1 MKVGSGGVSSRRSP
15 GNPPPAG
22 GRSPRRVEDPAL
34 ITGRGKFLADLV
46 EPGTLHCCF
55 VRSPQAHALLR
66 GVDLE
71 PARGA
76 PGVVAVFA
84 ADDLDLKDI
93 PGAGGPGPAAPR
105 MSRPPLAT
113 ERVRYVGE
121 PLAVV
126 VAETAVAAVDAS
138 ELVWPELELLPPVVD
153 AEAALAGET
162 LLFPAAGTNVVA
174 RTQVSSE
181 DSSRESDHPV
191 RATVTVESPRLA
203 PAPIE
208 PLGILVRPH
217 DGGLRVWCGH
227 QSPHQLRAQLAD
239 LLGLEPE
246 RIRVTVP
253 HVGGA
258 FGMKRLYPEY
268 PVVVAAALRLG
279 RSLAWAQTRREQ
291 FLGGTHGRGQR
302 HRIELAGDREGRIRR
317 ARIEIL
323 AEVGA
328 YPHSGAQVPL
338 FTQYVATGLY
348 DIEDVAIET
357 TTVVTNRAPT
367 GSYRGAGRPEAAL
380 AIERAVDAFAR
391 AAGRDPAEVR
401 FTNFIPP
408 SALPYRTVTGALYDS
423 GDYPA
428 ALRRALEL
436 GDAEG
441 VRAEQARRRREGGRP
456 LGLGIGAFVER
467 AGGAVDSGEYARVE
481 VSPEG
486 TVIVRTGSTP
496 AGQGHAT
503 VWTQVTCD
511 VLTVAPERVRVVAGD
526 TSAVDDGVG
535 SYASR
540 SAQLGASAVYRMAV
554 QVRKRARRLCADM
567 LEAAEEDLV
576 LEEGAFRV
584 AGVPDVAVPLE
595 EVAGRAERAGD
606 PLAAEETFAPGAQT
620 FPYGAHVAVVEVEP
634 ETGEV
639 RVIRLVAV
647 DDCGEVLNPM
657 IVEGQV
663 EGSLVQGI
671 GQALLE
677 EMVYDTQGQ
686 PLTSSFM
693 DYLIPGAADA
703 PPIVTG
709 RLVHPAPSNPLGVKG
724 AGEAGCIGAPP
735 AVLNAV
741 LDALH
746 PLGIEEL
753 QLPLRPLKIWQAIQA
768 ARS

>member
-1 MKVGSGGVSSRRSP
+1 MRRI
-15 GNPPPAG
+15 
-22 GRSPRRVEDPAL
+22 EDPEL

-46 EPGTLHCCF
+46 EPGTLHCAF
-55 VRSPQAHALLR
+55 VRSPEAHAWLGPL
-66 GVDLE
+66 DLGE
-71 PARGA
+71 ARGA
-76 PGVVAVFA
+76 PGVLAVFSA
-84 ADDLDLKDI
+84 EDLDLKDI
-93 PGAGGPGPAAPR
+93 PGATGPGSEAPH
-105 MSRPPLAT
+105 MTRPPLA
-113 ERVRYVGE
+113 RDKVRYVGE

-126 VAETAVAAVDAS
+126 VAETAAAARDAA

-174 RTQVSSE
+174 RTNVSSG
-181 DSSRESDHPV
+181 DSNREMDYPV

-208 PLGILVRPH
+208 PLGILVRPA
-217 DGGLRVWCGH
+217 DGGLWVWCGH
-227 QSPHQLRAQLAD
+227 QSPHQLRAQLGD
-239 LLGLEPE
+239 LLGLDPQ

-268 PVVVAAALRLG
+268 PVVAAVALRLA
-279 RSLAWAQTRREQ
+279 RPVVWVQTRREQ

-302 HRIELAGDREGRIRR
+302 HRIELAGDRDGRIKR

-323 AEVGA
+323 AELGA
-328 YPHSGAQVPL
+328 YPHTGSQVPL

-348 DIEDVAIET
+348 DIEDVLIET
-357 TTVVTNRAPT
+357 TTVVTNHAPT
-367 GSYRGAGRPEAAL
+367 GPYRGAGRPEAAL

-436 GDAEG
+436 ADADG

-467 AGGAVDSGEYARVE
+467 AGGAIDSGEYARVE
-481 VSPEG
+481 VSQEG
-486 TVIVRTGSTP
+486 KVIVRTGSTS

-503 VWTQVTCD
+503 VWTRVVCD
-511 VLTVAPERVRVVAGD
+511 VLTVAPESVRVVAGD
-526 TSAVDDGVG
+526 TGAVADGVG
-535 SYASR
+535 SFASR
-540 SAQLGASAVYRMAV
+540 SAQLGASAVHRMAI
-554 QVRKRARRLCADM
+554 QVRERARRLCADM

-576 LEEGAFRV
+576 LEQGAFRV
-584 AGVPDVAVPLE
+584 AGVPGIAVPLE
-595 EVAGRAERAGD
+595 EVARRAEEAGD

-620 FPYGAHVAVVEVEP
+620 FPYGAHVAVVEVET

-639 RVIRLVAV
+639 SVIRLVAV
-647 DDCGEVLNPM
+647 DDCGEVLDSM

-677 EMVYDTQGQ
+677 EMVYDGQGQ

-693 DYLIPGAADA
+693 DYLIPSAADA
-703 PPIVTG
+703 PPIITG

-753 QLPLRPLKIWQAIQA
+753 QLPLRPLKIWQAIRQA